1 MSTETAL
8 RAIIKKT
15 DIHGNV
21 PNRCRCLKKEPNN
34 QLSRPACQVLELTP
48 RSLGV
53 EDAHLQKDQSM
64 VQEAKEVFD
73 LFDKVTSYRLY

>member
-1 MSTETAL
+1 M
-8 RAIIKKT
+8 
-15 DIHGNV
+15 
-21 PNRCRCLKKEPNN
+21 
-34 QLSRPACQVLELTP
+34 LELTP

-73 LFDKVTSYRLY
+73 LFDKVASYRLY